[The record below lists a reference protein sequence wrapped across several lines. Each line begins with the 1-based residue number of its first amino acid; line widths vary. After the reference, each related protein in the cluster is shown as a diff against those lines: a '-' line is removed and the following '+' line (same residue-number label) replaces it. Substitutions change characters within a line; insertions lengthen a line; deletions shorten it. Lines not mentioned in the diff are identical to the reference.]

1 MITVSIKVVRKGGR
15 DVLIEETS
23 ISEKKDE
30 SYVIKIEANL
40 PVSIITSIIIGDQGK
55 EIDSAEEKEVLRILK
70 LEALLDRTELST
82 IFRDI

>member
-1 MITVSIKVVRKGGR
+1 M
-15 DVLIEETS
+15 LIEETS

-40 PVSIITSIIIGDQGK
+40 PVSIITSIIIGDQGR